1 MTDEQFYKEID
12 QIFASYLSTG
22 EKDKFILR
30 IRDKAKNQILEE
42 GPSMNYSK
50 ILFDSNMNIYK
61 KDKDGNFIKL
71 ENEKFE
77 TIIMEVKNGN

>member
-22 EKDKFILR
+22 EKDKFVLR
-30 IRDKAKNQILEE
+30 IRDKSKNQILDE
-42 GPSMNYSK
+42 GPTMNYGK

-61 KDKDGNFIKL
+61 KDNDGNFIKL
-71 ENEKFE
+71 ENDNFE
-77 TIIMEVKNGN
+77 VIVLERKN